1 MEYSIIVPV
10 FNKAALTRQCLET
23 IRPTLEGAGEGEII
37 VIDNASSDDTPE
49 MLRAFPWA
57 RIVRNDVNLG
67 FAGANNQGAR
77 MAHGR
82 FLVLLNNDTLAQPGW
97 LAAMLAA
104 AREPQVGAVGAKL
117 LFPSGLLQHA
127 GVLTAPVRFG
137 SLGVLPYH
145 DLFGEKADAGP
156 ANRRRELNV
165 VTGACLVTPKA
176 LYEELGGLDEG
187 YWNGYEDVDYC
198 FKVVERGLK
207 VVYEPKAV
215 LTHFESQSGVQRF
228 RKAQANTARLAERW
242 NERVAPDHARAHLER
257 GTIRRETRFLGRQ
270 HAYDIL
276 AVPKTTVIV
285 HGSGQIDEAILQNA
299 RAPIA
304 HVLHVTSEDA
314 IAATRAEMEIR
325 GDRYLALVDARA
337 TLSPGWLD
345 ELIKQVEFSWNV
357 GAATFAPEL
366 PLGEDVNP
374 LAADARCTL
383 LSLRMFPQHLR
394 LGEFATLDGA
404 VADLTLRVLR
414 ERVAARGVAG
424 PIATVPPLAADDPFE
439 RAWNMPLAEVH
450 SIDPARAEVLLTP
463 PQKADPPLV
472 SVLMLSW
479 NAPEYT
485 RLALD
490 SIRAYTRPPYEVVI
504 VDNGSG
510 EETTK
515 WLRTLEDVRVI
526 YNPSNRGF
534 AGGSNQA
541 LAAARGEYMVL
552 LNNDT
557 VVTEGWLDGLVD
569 AFDRIPAL
577 GISAVRSNRVAGVQ
591 MITGDH
597 YSDIERMHKY
607 AAWRRK
613 KFHHRGFL
621 IDRAIGLCLCVP
633 RHVLDE
639 VGGIDE
645 RFGVGNFEDDDF
657 CLRVRAAGYRIYVCD
672 DVFIHHFGSK
682 TFAANKVD
690 YVATM
695 ADNWEKFSAKW
706 SLKKLDGVDGYDSRP
721 AYRRG
726 FDRDRHYVP
735 LVPLVADASPPPQE
749 DRAYATV
756 FAGIVRNEADWNAVG
771 AFARRYAQAFGAN
784 DPVLLAVGV
793 LGDPDAATL
802 GTRLGKTLDKL
813 GVPDELAP
821 DILVS
826 DEDDVARWLAALPD
840 GNRVA
845 VEADP
850 LLPQSFARLSD
861 GSPSALRRAYGS
873 EERA

>member
-1 MEYSIIVPV
+1 VEYSIIMPV

-23 IRPTLEGAGEGEII
+23 IRPTLEGAGDGEII

-49 MLRAFPWA
+49 MLKAFPWA

-77 MAHGR
+77 LAGGR

-97 LAAMLAA
+97 LAAMLAV
-104 AREPQVGAVGAKL
+104 AREPEVGVVGAKL
-117 LFPSGLLQHA
+117 LYPSGLLQHA

-145 DLFGEKADAGP
+145 DLFGQKANAGP
-156 ANRRRELNV
+156 ANRRRDLNV

-176 LYEELGGLDEG
+176 LYDELGGLDEG

-198 FKVVERGLK
+198 FKVIQRGLK

-228 RKAQANTARLAERW
+228 RKAQSNTDRLARRW
-242 NERVAPDHARAHLER
+242 NDRVVFDHTRNLLAR
-257 GTIRRETRFLGRQ
+257 GTIRRETRYAQRQ
-270 HAYDIL
+270 QIYEVL
-276 AVPKTTVIV
+276 PVPKTTVVV
-285 HGSGQIDEAILQNA
+285 HGAGEIADAVISDS
-299 RAPIA
+299 RAPVARIVRVA
-304 HVLHVTSEDA
+304 SEDA
-314 IAATRAEMEIR
+314 VAAVRAEMEIR
-325 GDRYLALVDARA
+325 GDRYVALVDARA
-337 TLSPGWLD
+337 TLRPGWLD
-345 ELIKQVEFSWNV
+345 ELIRQVEFSWNV
-357 GAATFAPEL
+357 GVATFAPEL
-366 PLGEDVNP
+366 PIGEDVNP

-383 LSLRMFPQHLR
+383 LSLRTFPQHLR
-394 LGEFATLDGA
+394 LGAFARLDAA

-414 ERVAARGVAG
+414 EHVATRGAG
-424 PIATVPPLAADDPFE
+424 APIASVPSLDGDDEFR
-439 RAWNMPLAEVH
+439 RAWDMPLAEIR
-450 SIDPARAEVLLTP
+450 SLDPARAEALLAALP
-463 PQKADPPLV
+463 KGEPPLV

-490 SIRAYTRPPYEVVI
+490 SIRAHTRAPYEVVI

-510 EETTK
+510 EETAN
-515 WLRTLEDVRVI
+515 WLRGLEDVRVI
-526 YNPSNRGF
+526 YNTSNRGF

-569 AFDRIPAL
+569 AFDRVPAL
-577 GISAVRSNRVAGVQ
+577 GVSAVRSNRVAGVQ
-591 MITGDH
+591 MISGDR
-597 YSDIERMHKY
+597 YSDMEGMHAY
-607 AAWRRK
+607 AAQRRREY
-613 KFHHRGFL
+613 HHRGFL
-621 IDRAIGLCLCVP
+621 VDRAIGLCLCIP
-633 RHVLDE
+633 RRVLDE

-672 DVFIHHFGSK
+672 DVFIHHFGSRS
-682 TFAANKVD
+682 FAANKVD

-706 SLKKLDGVDGYDSRP
+706 SLKKLEGLDGYDSRP

-726 FDRDRHYVP
+726 FDRSRHYVP
-735 LVPLVADASPPPQE
+735 LVPVGSDSIPAE
-749 DRAYATV
+749 GDRAYATV
-756 FAGIVRNEADWNAVG
+756 FAGVVRNESDWNALG
-771 AFARRYAQAFGAN
+771 AFARRYALAFGAT
-784 DPVLLAVGV
+784 DPTLLAIAA
-793 LGDPDAATL
+793 LGDPDASTL
-802 GTRLGKTLDKL
+802 GARLGKTLDKL

-821 DILVS
+821 DVLVS
-826 DEDDVARWLAALPD
+826 DEDDVAAWLAGLPAAD
-840 GNRVA
+840 RVA
-845 VEADP
+845 VGIDDV
-850 LLPQSFARLSD
+850 LPKEFSRLSD
-861 GSPSALRRAYGS
+861 GSPSALRRAYAGD
-873 EERA
+873 ERA